1 MKLRVAFAGTP
12 DFALPPLAALRG
24 AHQLAGVLTQPD
36 RPSGRGRLVTPGPI
50 KQAALD
56 YGVPVLQPQRLRGN
70 DADATTSLAT
80 TLAALR
86 DWQPDVMVVVAYGL
100 ILPQAVLDL
109 PRMGCLNI
117 HASLLPRWRGAAPI
131 QRAILAGDARTGI
144 SIMQMNAGL
153 DTGDILLEAKLP
165 IGTQVVAGEL
175 HDQLAALGAAQVLLA
190 LEGLA
195 SGQLVPRPQPS
206 TGVTHAA
213 KLSKD
218 EARVDWNSDAVQID
232 RQIRAFNPWPV
243 AETRLRGET
252 VKLLR
257 SRVSPARANSS
268 AMPGSSASTRVGTLI
283 GLADDALEVCCG
295 QGVLQVLQLQRAGRR
310 PVSARDFLNAEAHAD
325 PVPLAFV

>member
-12 DFALPPLAALRG
+12 DFALPPLAALHG
-24 AHQLAGVLTQPD
+24 AHHLVGVLTQPD
-36 RPSGRGRLVTPGPI
+36 RPSGRGRRVMPGPI

-70 DADATTSLAT
+70 DAGAATSLAT
-80 TLAALR
+80 LR

-100 ILPQAVLDL
+100 ILPQALLDL

-131 QRAILAGDARTGI
+131 QRAILAGDATTGI
-144 SIMQMNAGL
+144 SIMQMDAGL
-153 DTGDILLEAKLP
+153 DTGDILLEVPLQ
-165 IGTQVVAGEL
+165 IGAQVVAGEL

-195 SGQLVPRPQPS
+195 SGQLVPRPQPP

-218 EARVDWNSDAVQID
+218 EARVDWNSGAALID

-243 AETRLRGET
+243 AETRLRGES

-257 SRVSPARANSS
+257 SRIAPARASS
-268 AMPGSSASTRVGTLI
+268 GAAPGVAGTRPGTI
-283 GLADDALEVCCG
+283 NGLADDALEVACG
-295 QGVLQVLQLQRAGRR
+295 QGVVQVLQLQRAGRR
-310 PVSARDFLNAEAHAD
+310 PVSARDFLNSEHA
-325 PVPLAFV
+325 VPLLLAFE